1 MTRDEIE
8 NMQAGQDMDLLVS
21 DKVLRFTSKDWNAR
35 FFSSNGNRTQFSTDI
50 SDAWIVLLK
59 FPEVYIEYKNEEYFV
74 MIGDDF
80 DASVTDKSAPL
91 AICKAALLAVIDIKR
106 DEPLTLTDLPRP
118 WSTDEMKP
126 LPYEVYKD
134 FEQGQPFKDE
144 R

>member
-1 MTRDEIE
+1 MTREEIE

-21 DKVLRFTSKDWNAR
+21 DKVLGFTSKDWNAR

-50 SDAWIVLLK
+50 SDAWNVLLK
-59 FPEVYIEYKNEEYFV
+59 FPEVYIEYKDEEYFL

-80 DASVTDKSAPL
+80 DTSVTDKSAPL
-91 AICKAALLAVIDIKR
+91 AICKAALLVTEK

-118 WSTDEMKP
+118 WSTDEMRK
-126 LPYEVYKD
+126 LPPEVYEK
-134 FEQGQPFKDE
+134 FEKGQPFKDE

>member
-1 MTRDEIE
+1 MTREEIL

-21 DKVLRFTSKDWNAR
+21 DKVLGLTSKAWNAR

-59 FPEVYIEYKNEEYFV
+59 FPAAYIEHENDEYFV
-74 MIGDDF
+74 MVADNF
-80 DASVTDKSAPL
+80 DTAVTDKSAPL
-91 AICKAALLAVIDIKR
+91 AICKAALLATQK
-106 DEPLTLTDLPRP
+106 DEPLILTDLPRP